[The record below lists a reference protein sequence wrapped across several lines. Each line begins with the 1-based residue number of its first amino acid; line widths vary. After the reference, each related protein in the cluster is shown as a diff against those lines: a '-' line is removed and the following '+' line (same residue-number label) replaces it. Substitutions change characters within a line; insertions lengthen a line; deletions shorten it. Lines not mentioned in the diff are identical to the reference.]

1 MVTKDELKDGPL
13 SLQKVKKNNIKKEN
27 MSPLNYFNLSGLAE
41 NERIDI
47 KKLTN
52 YCDLNKNTIK
62 PEKGVKYDLIEL
74 RDIDKSIG
82 EISKV
87 HENLGNEI
95 HSRKTTFKKGDIL
108 FGKLRP
114 YLNQVALINFEP
126 QNHDYFIGSSELI
139 RITPK
144 DKRLFYYLF
153 LVMRSKFTLFQTSA
167 SHGSVR
173 PRFNLLKNS
182 IKLPI
187 LKDEKLLNEINCIVK
202 KLFELRIKEKNNL
215 KKLIRKYDKKA
226 NVKTKSDTLISRVKP
241 ENIYTNRMDHN
252 YYMLL
257 DMWKE
262 IKNKKHTTLGE
273 YVNFST
279 LKTRSKYNSNDVI
292 KYITIS
298 DVDPNQGEITN
309 WEEKIYNPTKEVSNK
324 APNRAKMLLKENNIL
339 LPYLKGSQSS
349 IAWVP
354 KELNNCI
361 STNGF
366 AILEKENYYGFIYI
380 ALRSRI
386 VQSQLKLL
394 AAGTIMEDI
403 TSDEMKQIRLY
414 LPSEN
419 IINELNKKSQ
429 RILENLWYTRRIYN
443 ELLSFFEDYCLKFIN
458 DNEFIDRIQEI
469 NLKINNMEDLKKL

>member
-62 PEKGVKYDLIEL
+62 PENGVKYDLIEL

-95 HSRKTTFKKGDIL
+95 HSRKTVFKKGDIL

-187 LKDEKLLNEINCIVK
+187 LKDEKLLNEINSIVK

-458 DNEFIDRIQEI
+458 NNEFIDRIQEI
-469 NLKINNMEDLKKL
+469 NLKINNMED